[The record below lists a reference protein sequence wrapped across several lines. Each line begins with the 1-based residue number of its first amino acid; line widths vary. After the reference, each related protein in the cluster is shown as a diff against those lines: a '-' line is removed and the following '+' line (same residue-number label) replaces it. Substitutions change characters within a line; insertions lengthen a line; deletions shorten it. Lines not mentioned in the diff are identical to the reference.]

1 MRLGI
6 DLGTTNSA
14 MARYTEDQESEIV
27 ENDSSEPT
35 TPSAVMIEDDGS
47 VTVGD
52 PALRQRAL
60 KPDRV
65 FTRTKQD
72 MGTEASYDVDGTEYL
87 PERIAGYV
95 LEKLVTDA
103 ENRTG
108 EDVDAAVITVPYYF
122 GDKARRATMNA
133 AEFAD
138 LEVEEVINEPT
149 AACIAYQHDNDIDG
163 TLLVFDLGGGTFDA
177 TLVEMRANSLD
188 VVATEGDQ
196 NLGGENFDDE
206 LYEHVRQEYVVSE
219 GHDDPD
225 DVDRK
230 RANLRDDV
238 KQAKHDL
245 STRPETTF
253 GYDTGEEMVE
263 VNLTREEFD
272 EVTGDLVDRTI
283 ESIEELFDHDK
294 VDESPADID
303 HVLMVGGSTR
313 IPRVQARVEE
323 FFGMEPLVDANPDTI
338 VARGA
343 AMQSG
348 FYDDDVEVE
357 QLPVVE
363 NVLSHS
369 LGVQMSDGRMD
380 AIFDKNDEVP
390 DTKEEVY
397 SNPEDD
403 IRNIV
408 VRILQ
413 GEQEMAADNETL
425 GEFMLEG
432 ITPQPAGQARIDVEF
447 EVGHDGT
454 LTAEAQERDSGTEG
468 SITIEENIGLS
479 DEEMEQMDEETADF
493 YPDSN

>member
-1 MRLGI
+1 MKLGV

-14 MARYTEDQESEIV
+14 MARYTEDQQAEII
-27 ENDSSEPT
+27 ENDGGDLT

-47 VTVGD
+47 VTVGE

-60 KPDRV
+60 KTDRV

-72 MGTEASYDVDGTEYL
+72 MGTETSYEVDGTEYL

-103 ENRTG
+103 VSRTG
-108 EDVDAAVITVPYYF
+108 EDVDSAVITVPYYF
-122 GDKARRATMNA
+122 GDKARRATKNA
-133 AEFAD
+133 AEFAELD
-138 LEVEEVINEPT
+138 VDEVINEPT

-163 TLLVFDLGGGTFDA
+163 ILLVFDLGGGTFDA
-177 TLVEMRANSLD
+177 TLVKLRASSLD
-188 VVATEGDQ
+188 VIATEGDQ
-196 NLGGENFDDE
+196 NLGGENFDDA

-219 GHDDPD
+219 GHDDPNE
-225 DVDRK
+225 VDRK

-253 GYDTGEEMVE
+253 GYDTGTEMVE

-272 EVTGDLVDRTI
+272 EVTADLVDRTI
-283 ESIEELFDHDK
+283 DNVRELFEHEK
-294 VDESPADID
+294 VDESPEDVD

-313 IPRVQARVEE
+313 IPRVQERVEE
-323 FFGMEPLVDANPDTI
+323 FFGKEPLVDANPDTI

-348 FYDDDVEVE
+348 FYDDDVEVA

-369 LGVQMSDGRMD
+369 LGVQTSDGRMD
-380 AIFDKNDEVP
+380 PILEKNDEVP
-390 DTKEEVY
+390 DTKHEVY

-403 IRNIV
+403 VRNIV

-413 GEQEMAADNETL
+413 GEAEMAADCETL
-425 GEFMLEG
+425 GEFTLEG
-432 ITPQPAGQARIDVEF
+432 ITPQPAGEARIDVEF

-479 DEEMEQMDEETADF
+479 AEEMEQIEDETADF
-493 YPDSN
+493 YPEAG